1 MRSYTFN
8 AGFNKP
14 EVKAII
20 RKDATVNIN
29 CHYQSF
35 TGEELSQLIMFL
47 QSIERLAETTKRITT
62 SLLSKE
68 EE

>member
-29 CHYQSF
+29 CHQSF
-35 TGEELSQLIMFL
+35 TVEELSQLIMFL
-47 QSIERLAETTKRITT
+47 QSIERLAETTTRITT